1 MASQHLS
8 KGDDMGVLSGILKA
22 GVVTKAVQ
30 VARREASKPENQ
42 AKAKELFTKIA
53 SRRKGTS
60 TH

>member
-1 MASQHLS
+1 
-8 KGDDMGVLSGILKA
+8 MGVLSGILKA